1 MSTESEDV
9 TTREDLADFIRGL
22 REDLAENAEQSEN
35 PDLDRYLE
43 ALGAVV
49 EDLEGRFMNRGEA
62 VPTEPSWRLVAEI
75 LDAAT
80 VYE

>member
-1 MSTESEDV
+1 LRSEDV
-9 TTREDLADFIRGL
+9 KSREDLADFIRGL
-22 REDLAENAEQSEN
+22 RADLAEDAEQWEN
-35 PDLDRYLE
+35 PDLDGYLE

-49 EDLEGRFMNRGEA
+49 EDLEGRFMNRGEP
-62 VPTEPSWRLVAEI
+62 VPTEPSWRLVAEL